1 MTVFPHFWSNY
12 IIVLWGLSSHL
23 KKKSS
28 LIMTDALM
36 NNSDLSENPFDRFT
50 EKNNLESSQIGHYNE
65 KIYYTQYQD
74 ITDKTFRS

>member
-1 MTVFPHFWSNY
+1 
-12 IIVLWGLSSHL
+12 
-23 KKKSS
+23 
-28 LIMTDALM
+28 MTDALM
-36 NNSDLSENPFDRFT
+36 NNSDLSDRFT

>member
-1 MTVFPHFWSNY
+1 
-12 IIVLWGLSSHL
+12 
-23 KKKSS
+23 
-28 LIMTDALM
+28 MTDALM

>member
-1 MTVFPHFWSNY
+1 
-12 IIVLWGLSSHL
+12 
-23 KKKSS
+23 
-28 LIMTDALM
+28 MTDALM

-50 EKNNLESSQIGHYNE
+50 EKNNLESSQIGHYIE